1 MFNSKF
7 QVLNGEG
14 FLVKPISP
22 TNYPIDTTSVESE
35 QFYIYNQ
42 NTATKVR
49 TSFGSLDTT
58 QNVTY
63 SLNDY
68 SNADPLSTKVVSLD
82 QGANI
87 SAHLVQK
94 TVTNTKPNLK
104 VLIHSDRTLDKPRC
118 VRVFA
123 KRRETET
130 VSNYCILSN
139 DNHDSYDGSIVC
151 LADVAL
157 PYEWWSSRD
166 IDVFYDVQEV
176 DICTV
181 VSNTINPSNRLPNDV
196 FYIGE
201 VLLMFDDRHGAREI
215 SEDKNIVLSLPD
227 KPQEPG
233 TQFTATVK
241 LHPGSPLRMF
251 VVRYVIYQIQIRPL
265 VYCVCPPS
273 RNPKHIEI
281 DFLSFPN
288 QRM

>member
-1 MFNSKF
+1 MNHSWENSRKPNLAFLSLLGAVFNNNF
-7 QVLNGEG
+7 HVLNGEG

-22 TNYPIDTTSVESE
+22 TNYPLDTTSVESE

-42 NTATKVR
+42 NTATKVS
-49 TSFGSLDTT
+49 TSVGSLDTS

-63 SLNDY
+63 NLNDY
-68 SNADPLSTKVVSLD
+68 SNADPLSTKVVNLD

-87 SAHLVQK
+87 SAHLIQK

-139 DNHDSYDGSIVC
+139 DNHDSEDNSIVC

-166 IDVFYDVQEV
+166 IDVFYDVQDVEV
-176 DICTV
+176 CTI
-181 VSNTINPSNRLPNDV
+181 VSNTINPSNSLPNDV
-196 FYIGE
+196 FYVGE

-227 KPQEPG
+227 KAQEPG
-233 TQFTATVK
+233 TQFTVTVK
-241 LHPGSPLRMF
+241 LHSGSPLQMF
-251 VVRYVIYQIQIRPL
+251 VVR
-265 VYCVCPPS
+265 
-273 RNPKHIEI
+273 
-281 DFLSFPN
+281 
-288 QRM
+288 